1 MAKCLLVGNGINYL
15 SRNGQSW
22 IQVLTDLSQITGKEQ
37 LIMELSEHKPF
48 TLIYEEI
55 SLRSHAFN
63 GTKEIELKKH
73 VSSLVK
79 KIEPNRW
86 HEEFVNS
93 DIKNIITTNYD
104 YSFELSCKNSTA
116 RKENLAR
123 ETKYSNFR
131 RRTIN
136 NTNIWHIHGEADVP
150 NSITLGHEQYSGTI
164 QKMRNYLT
172 GDREAT
178 GGPVSPFKTGILN
191 FENESEIYSWLDIF
205 LRDEVHILGFGLDYT
220 EIDLWWL
227 LSYKARLRHK
237 RGNSLHVGETYF
249 HHFYDQSIDDK
260 ERAKHLILK
269 SLEVNV
275 RTKNVNGDFKQA
287 YSDFLNQ
294 EI

>member
-1 MAKCLLVGNGINYL
+1 MAKCLLIGNGINYL
-15 SRNGQSW
+15 SRNGRSW
-22 IQVLTDLSQITGKEQ
+22 FQVLTELSKKTDNEQ

-55 SLRSHAFN
+55 SLRSYAFS
-63 GTKEIELKKH
+63 GVKEIELKKH
-73 VSSLVK
+73 VASLTK
-79 KIEPNRW
+79 EIEPNEW
-86 HEEFVNS
+86 HKNFINS
-93 DIKNIITTNYD
+93 SIKHIITTNYD
-104 YSFELSCKNSTA
+104 YSFELSGKEFA
-116 RKENLAR
+116 RKGNLSR

-131 RRTIN
+131 RRIIN

-172 GDREAT
+172 GDRET
-178 GGPVSPFKTGILN
+178 TTGPVSPFKAGIIN
-191 FENESEIYSWLDIF
+191 FEKESKIYSWLDIF

-237 RGNSLHVGETYF
+237 RGNSLNVGETYF
-249 HHFYDQSIDDK
+249 HHFYEQSISDK
-260 ERAKHLILK
+260 EKAKHLILE
-269 SLEVNV
+269 SLGVIV
-275 RTKNVNGDFKQA
+275 KPKNVNGDFKRA
-287 YSDFLNQ
+287 YSDFLDQ